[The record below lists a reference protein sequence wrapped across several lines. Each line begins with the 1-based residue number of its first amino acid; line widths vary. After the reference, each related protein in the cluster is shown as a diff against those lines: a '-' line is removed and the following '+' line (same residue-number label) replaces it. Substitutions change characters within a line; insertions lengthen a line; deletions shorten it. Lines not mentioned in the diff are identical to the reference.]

1 MKHSKLGHVVGIR
14 VTIDDAR
21 VARNGVSH
29 LLLER
34 QVLLCTSMRTS
45 KRTQQDANADSTRV
59 EGVKNGLD
67 RSEFLVRHA
76 VSLHHLLDR
85 EDRTRHHLHCLA
97 VRDCV
102 NSYSAVTVVYV
113 SQHICEGD
121 SVVVGST

>member
-1 MKHSKLGHVVGIR
+1 M
-14 VTIDDAR
+14 TIDDAR

-34 QVLLCTSMRTS
+34 QVLLYTSTPTS
-45 KRTQQDANADSTRV
+45 KQTQQDANADSTRV

-67 RSEFLVRHA
+67 RSEFLVREA
-76 VSLHHLLDR
+76 VLLHHLLDR

-102 NSYSAVTVVYV
+102 NSNSTVTVVDV